1 MTSNEVSSKGNNNP
15 RGASLYND
23 RNDDAAAAP
32 AVPAGKKGKFRLF
45 SGDWCRDLVV
55 YMVIYILLYV
65 VDADTALYT
74 ELWKACAGPLVTVP
88 RERELVYYFPQ
99 GHIEQ
104 VYFYLCWYYMCVYV
118 CFQVDATLSVVS

>member
-1 MTSNEVSSKGNNNP
+1 MTSTEVLSKGANNP

-23 RNDDAAAAP
+23 RNDVGAAP
-32 AVPAGKKGKFRLF
+32 ANSGGGKGKFRLF
-45 SGDWCRDLVV
+45 SGDGDRDLVA
-55 YMVIYILLYV
+55 YMFVRVFVGV

-88 RERELVYYFPQ
+88 RQHELVYYFPQ

-104 VYFYLCWYYMCVYV
+104 VYFSLC
-118 CFQVDATLSVVS
+118 